1 MPFAAQPKQRLPRHN
16 VEMSRQYFG
25 TDGIRGRVGQLPMTP
40 EFALKLGWAA
50 GCVLAKTPGARV
62 LVGKDTRRS
71 GYLFES
77 ALEAGLA
84 AAGVETYLLGPL
96 PTPAVAYLTRALRA
110 QAGVVI
116 SASHNLHFDNGVKFF
131 SGEGDKLSDQLE
143 EEIESYLDRDIV
155 CVPPESMGRARRIED
170 AQGRYIE
177 FCKGA
182 FAGESLRGLKLVV
195 DCANGAA
202 YKVAPAVFAE
212 LGAQVV
218 SIGVSPNGLNINEDC
233 GSTHLEAL
241 KASVASHRADI
252 GIALDGDGDRCL
264 LVRADGQ
271 SVDGD
276 EILYVLAS
284 QRHRSGTLHGP
295 VVGTVMSNYGLERA
309 LVADGIAFERAAVG
323 DRHVLERLRATG
335 GVLGGETSGHTI
347 CLDRARTGDGIITA
361 LQILEAMQ
369 SRGQS
374 LSELVAG
381 MVKLP
386 QVLLNVPVSGKAQP
400 LLQAPEVLQV
410 ASDVERWLEG
420 RGRLLLR
427 ASGTEP
433 VVRVMVESNDPADAR
448 KAAER
453 LAAAVQS
460 AASVAGSAVES
471 VNQ

>member
-1 MPFAAQPKQRLPRHN
+1 
-16 VEMSRQYFG
+16 
-25 TDGIRGRVGQLPMTP
+25 MTP

-77 ALEAGLA
+77 ALEAGFA

-131 SGEGDKLSDQLE
+131 SSEGDKLSDQLE
-143 EEIESYLDRDIV
+143 EEIESYLGRDIV
-155 CVPPESMGRARRIED
+155 CVPPESMGRARRIDD

-182 FAGESLRGLKLVV
+182 FAGDSLRGLKLVV

-202 YKVAPAVFAE
+202 YRVAPAVFAE

-241 KASVASHRADI
+241 QAAVIHHRADI

-271 SVDGD
+271 AVDGD
-276 EILYVLAS
+276 EILYVLAR
-284 QRHRSGTLHGP
+284 QRQLSGSLQGP
-295 VVGTVMSNYGLERA
+295 VVGTVMSNYGLQRA
-309 LVADGIAFERAAVG
+309 FADHGIAFERAAVG
-323 DRHVLERLRATG
+323 DRHVLEKLRASG
-335 GVLGGETSGHTI
+335 GLIGGETSGHTI
-347 CLDRARTGDGIITA
+347 CLDRARTGDGIVTA
-361 LQILEAMQ
+361 LQVLEAMQ
-369 SRGQS
+369 NRGLS
-374 LSELVAG
+374 LAELVGG

-386 QVLLNVPVSGKAQP
+386 QVLLNVPVSGKAKP
-400 LLQAPEVLQV
+400 LLEHALVRDAASEVEQ
-410 ASDVERWLEG
+410 WLAG

-433 VVRVMVESNDPADAR
+433 VLRVMVEANVLIDAQNAAD
-448 KAAER
+448 R
-453 LAAAVQS
+453 LAAAVLQ
-460 AASVAGSAVES
+460 AAES
-471 VNQ
+471 MAA